1 MAFFVRL
8 TEEAVAML
16 EEIRDRRVRGKLF
29 ERIRKLAVDPDQQ
42 GKALVGDLA
51 GYRSVR
57 ALGQRYRIIYR
68 VDGKIV
74 EVLVVGV
81 GLRKAGDRMDV
92 YSRTAH
98 RTRGRRS
105 QGRS

>member
-1 MAFFVRL
+1 MTFVVRL

-16 EEIRDRRVRGKLF
+16 EELRDRRVRGKLF
-29 ERIRKLAVDPDQQ
+29 ERISKLAVEPELQ
-42 GKALVGDLA
+42 GKALVGDLV

-68 VDGKIV
+68 VGGKIV

-81 GLRKAGDRMDV
+81 GLRKAGDRTDV

-98 RTRGRRS
+98 RTRGRPRE
-105 QGRS
+105 

>member
-1 MAFFVRL
+1 MAFAVRL
-8 TEEAVAML
+8 TEEAVTML

-29 ERIRKLAVDPDQQ
+29 ERIRKLAEDPGQQ

-68 VDGKIV
+68 IDGKII
-74 EVLVVGV
+74 EVLVIGI
-81 GLRKAGDRMDV
+81 GLRKAGDRADV
-92 YSRTAH
+92 YTRTAPSSRT
-98 RTRGRRS
+98 RTRG
-105 QGRS
+105 